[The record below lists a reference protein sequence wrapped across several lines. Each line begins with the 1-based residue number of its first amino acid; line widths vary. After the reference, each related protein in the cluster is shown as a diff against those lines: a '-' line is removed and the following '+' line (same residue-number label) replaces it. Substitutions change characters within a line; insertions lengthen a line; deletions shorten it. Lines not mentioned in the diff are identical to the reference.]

1 MYMRAGILFHQHA
14 GGGAETMNTVRK
26 AEVTNLPKSSAAEVD
41 AFLAS
46 MKNMPAASGE
56 GRLVFAMD
64 ATMSRQPTW
73 DTALSIQG
81 QMFLAA
87 KGLTVQLVYFRGFN
101 ECKASRWVT
110 DPKALANLMT
120 KVDCRGGNT
129 QIGRVLTHVK
139 NAAAKSKIN
148 AVIFVGDACEEN
160 IDGLCQSAGE
170 IGLLGVPLFMF
181 QEGTDGTAE
190 KAFREVAKLTRG
202 AYFRLDSAS
211 PKVLAELLGAVAAYA
226 TGGKQALEA
235 KGGQAARALLEQLK

>member
-1 MYMRAGILFHQHA
+1 MTTPHKPNITA
-14 GGGAETMNTVRK
+14 K
-26 AEVTNLPKSSAAEVD
+26 APSSSADVD

-46 MKNMPAASGE
+46 VKKMPAASGE
-56 GRLVFAMD
+56 GRLIFAMD

-81 QMFLAA
+81 QMFMAA

-101 ECKASRWVT
+101 ECKASGWVT
-110 DPKALANLMT
+110 EPKALANLMT

-139 NAAAKSKIN
+139 NAAGKAKIN
-148 AVIFVGDACEEN
+148 AVIFVGDACEES

-181 QEGTDGTAE
+181 QEGADGTAE
-190 KAFREVAKLTRG
+190 KAFKEIAKLTRG

-211 PKVLAELLGAVAAYA
+211 PKILADLLGAVAAYA
-226 TGGKQALEA
+226 TGGRQALEA
-235 KGGQAARALLEQLK
+235 KGGQAARALLQQLK

>member
-1 MYMRAGILFHQHA
+1 
-14 GGGAETMNTVRK
+14 MNTVRK
-26 AEVTNLPKSSAAEVD
+26 TAVSSIPTSSSADVD

-46 MKNMPAASGE
+46 VKKMPSASGE

-73 DTALSIQG
+73 DSALSIQS
-81 QMFLAA
+81 QMFMAA
-87 KGLTVQLVYFRGFN
+87 KGLAVQLVYFRGFN
-101 ECKASRWVT
+101 ECKASRWVD

-181 QEGTDGTAE
+181 QEGTDATAE
-190 KAFREVAKLTRG
+190 KAFKEVAKLTRG
-202 AYFRLDSAS
+202 AYFRLDQASA
-211 PKVLAELLGAVAAYA
+211 KVLAELLGAVAAYA

-235 KGGQAARALLEQLK
+235 KGGQAARALLQQLK

>member
-1 MYMRAGILFHQHA
+1 
-14 GGGAETMNTVRK
+14 MNTVRK
-26 AEVTNLPKSSAAEVD
+26 VETSNSPSVD
-41 AFLAS
+41 AFLEDV
-46 MKNMPAASGE
+46 KKMPNASGV

-81 QMFLAA
+81 QMFMEAKKAGGLA
-87 KGLTVQLVYFRGFN
+87 VQLVFFRGFN
-101 ECKASRWVT
+101 ECKSSRWVS
-110 DPKALANLMT
+110 DPEALATMMA

-139 NAAAKSKIN
+139 QETAKSKLN

-160 IDGLCQSAGE
+160 VDSLCQAAGE

-181 QEGTDGTAE
+181 QEGTDGVAE
-190 KAFREVAKLTRG
+190 RAFREIAKLTRG

-211 PKVLAELLGAVAAYA
+211 PKVLAELLAAVAAYA

-235 KGGQAARALLEQLK
+235 KSGQAARALLSQLK